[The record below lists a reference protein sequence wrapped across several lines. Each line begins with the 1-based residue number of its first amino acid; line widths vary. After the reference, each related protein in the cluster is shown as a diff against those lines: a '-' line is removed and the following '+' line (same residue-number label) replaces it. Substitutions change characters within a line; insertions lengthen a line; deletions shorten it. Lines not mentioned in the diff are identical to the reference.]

1 MLALLSVI
9 NIVLDLFKWV
19 MLAMIIMSW
28 LISFSVINT
37 RNQFVYSVWQVLTQL
52 TEPVLRPIRR
62 MLPNMNGLDL
72 SPLVVFLIIMFIQQ
86 FIGLYVVNWV
96 LAAGL

>member
-28 LISFSVINT
+28 LISFNIINT
-37 RNQFVYSVWQVLTQL
+37 RNQFVYSVWQILNQL

-62 MLPNMNGLDL
+62 LLPNMNGLDL

-86 FIGLYVVNWV
+86 FISLYVVNWV
-96 LAAGL
+96 LAAGI